1 MVTAAQQVP
10 IVYGYRKTWYT
21 ITNLVTTRE
30 YFADITHLK
39 PFYYDPD
46 FVTPLNIAVR
56 DSEESV
62 VSEIV
67 EHDFS
72 DPTNKLWLVKW
83 LVDEPPGGTWENRQ
97 TLKDIEVF
105 HHYCAAH
112 KLNAFLPKS
121 HPL

>member
-1 MVTAAQQVP
+1 MVTAAQQVS
-10 IVYGYRKTWYT
+10 IVYGYRKTWYP

-72 DPTNKLWLVKW
+72 DPTNKQWLVKW
-83 LVDEPPGGTWENRQ
+83 LVDEPPG
-97 TLKDIEVF
+97 
-105 HHYCAAH
+105 AH
-112 KLNAFLPKS
+112 GKLGRR
-121 HPL
+121 